1 MSSTLDKIKKKI
13 NIKEATLMIVLVL
26 FLFFFVKMMF
36 GGIFGISLV
45 VIENGPCSTDPS
57 SMCPVYDQGDMFL
70 LIKSAP
76 EDIELGDVIVY
87 ESEYGSSTGVLII
100 HRIVN
105 ITVIDEGGSDQYY
118 FRVSGDNEASNQHID
133 HFNSTSSL
141 IPYENVVGKTV
152 FLIPKVG
159 YLRLWLSES
168 PVFRYT
174 LIGALIAVAAYLIF
188 VPDKKKEDEDK
199 EGENSKEESAE
210 NQKEDSDCKDG
221 GDDKSPPTK
230 KPLQTVFKEKLT
242 DWWEDTKK
250 SFIELFTV
258 KKKRIKLIIYTSVIV
273 LLIIAVPILDA
284 IITSPGLE
292 TGIDDVDPKG
302 LRYDYLGEGIVYL
315 PMTVHFKH
323 DGSYD
328 AILKSFDLYGIQDG
342 KIIGH
347 MYWYSF
353 YQKEGDLLIGSTLVF
368 NVDEYNSSLLL
379 TIKIT
384 YTIYYRFGPDIPGEY
399 EGVFNASMPY

>member
-1 MSSTLDKIKKKI
+1 MSSTIAKIKKKI
-13 NIKEATLMIVLVL
+13 NIKETITMVVLALV
-26 FLFFFVKMMF
+26 LFFFVKMMF

-45 VIENGPCSTDPS
+45 VIENGPCPNS

-87 ESEYGSSTGVLII
+87 VSEYKRLTGKLII
-100 HRIVN
+100 HRVVN
-105 ITVIDEGGSDQYY
+105 ITVVEKGEGIQYY
-118 FRVSGDNEASNQHID
+118 YRVSGDNKDSNQEID

-141 IPYENVVGKTV
+141 IPYGNVVRKTV

-159 YLRLWLSES
+159 YLRLWLSDS
-168 PVFRYT
+168 PVFRYI

-188 VPDKKKEDEDK
+188 VPDKKKEDEEK
-199 EGENSKEESAE
+199 EGKESKEESAE
-210 NQKEDSDCKDG
+210 EKADTSDIKDG
-221 GDDKSPPTK
+221 GDDKSPPAK
-230 KPLQTVFKEKLT
+230 KSLQTVFKEKT
-242 DWWEDTKK
+242 IVWWEKTKN

-258 KKKRIKLIIYTSVIV
+258 KKKRIKLIIYTSIII
-273 LLIIAVPILDA
+273 LIIIAIPILDA
-284 IITSPGLE
+284 IITSPGIE

-302 LRYDYLGEGIVYL
+302 LRFNYSEEGILYL

-328 AILKSFDLYGIQDG
+328 AILKSFDIYGIQDG
-342 KIIGH
+342 EIIGH
-347 MYWYSF
+347 MHWYSF

-384 YTIYYRFGPDIPGEY
+384 YAIYYRFGPDIPGEY
-399 EGVFNASMPY
+399 EGIFNASLSY

>member
-1 MSSTLDKIKKKI
+1 MSSTLTKIMKKV
-13 NIKEATLMIVLVL
+13 NIKETILMIVLTLV
-26 FLFFFVKMMF
+26 LFFFVKMMF

-45 VIENGPCSTDPS
+45 VIENGPCPNS

-70 LIKSAP
+70 IYKSAP

-87 ESEYGSSTGVLII
+87 ESENGFSTGVLII
-100 HRIVN
+100 HRVVN
-105 ITVIDEGGSDQYY
+105 ITVIDDGESDQYY
-118 FRVSGDNEASNQHID
+118 YRVSGDNKDSNQEID

-141 IPYENVVGKTV
+141 IPYGNVVGKTV

-159 YLRLWLSES
+159 YLRLWLSDS
-168 PVFRYT
+168 PVFRYI
-174 LIGALIAVAAYLIF
+174 LIGTLIAVAAYLIF
-188 VPDKKKEDEDK
+188 VPDKKKEDEEK
-199 EGENSKEESAE
+199 EGKESKEEPAE
-210 NQKEDSDCKDG
+210 EKADTSDIKDS
-221 GDDKSPPTK
+221 GDDKSTPAK
-230 KPLQTVFKEKLT
+230 KSFQTVFKEKMIV
-242 DWWEDTKK
+242 WWARNKK

-258 KKKRIKLIIYTSVIV
+258 KKKRIKLIIYASVII
-273 LLIIAVPILDA
+273 LIIIAIPILDA
-284 IITSPGLE
+284 IITSPGIE
-292 TGIDDVDPKG
+292 SGIDDVDPKG
-302 LRYDYLGEGIVYL
+302 LRYNFLGEGIVYL

-328 AILKSFDLYGIQDG
+328 AILKSFDIYGIQNG

-347 MYWYSF
+347 MHWYSF

-368 NVDEYNSSLLL
+368 NADEYNNSLLL

-399 EGVFNASMPY
+399 EGVFNASIPY